1 MALIGASRVRIARV
15 LCSAA
20 AAALVLGPA
29 HSTALYGQK
38 PPAAQTSAQAPTFK
52 ATTSLVEV
60 DAVVFDKSGKFV
72 PGLVPEDLALYEDGK
87 RQQIQNFYM
96 VTHDPSAR
104 LNPELGTMLT
114 TPAERAHRV
123 FVILFDESHL
133 AFDSLM
139 RAQKGA
145 EQFIQQ
151 QIGPGDVGG
160 VFANGEMFRG
170 RLTTE
175 KNELLAGVKSAK
187 PAYDHRQ
194 SLLATFREF
203 PRIPSETDAVRIEQ
217 GAREV
222 VDQLGEEACR
232 IDPFRCQQEGGIQQ
246 VENLIQRKAKLYVR
260 QARSQTSRT
269 VQNLQ
274 YVVSGLSRIP
284 GRKTIMFITEGF
296 FVEESRDILR
306 QVAGQAARAST
317 TIYSID
323 GRGLISS
330 GGNADPDVTTAA
342 MARAT
347 NFDPGEDAP
356 MILTMGTGGFMV
368 RHIDD
373 MSRAFNIIARD
384 TSNYYVIGYQPQ
396 NSKMDGSFR
405 KIDVKPTVD
414 GLSVRARKGYV
425 AASLP
430 PLEQIRG
437 GLNR

>member
-1 MALIGASRVRIARV
+1 MRIARV

-20 AAALVLGPA
+20 AAALVLGPV

-38 PPAAQTSAQAPTFK
+38 PPASQTPAAQAPTFK
-52 ATTSLVEV
+52 ATTALVEV

-72 PGLVPEDLALYEDGK
+72 PGLVPEDLALFEDGK

-96 VTHDPSAR
+96 VTNDPSAR
-104 LNPELGTMLT
+104 LNPELTTQLT

-123 FVILFDESHL
+123 FVLLFDESHL

-151 QIGPGDVGG
+151 QIGAGDVGG

-170 RLTTE
+170 RLTTD
-175 KNELLAGVKSAK
+175 KNELIAGVKSSK

-232 IDPFRCQQEGGIQQ
+232 LDPFRCQQEGGLQQ

-260 QARSQTSRT
+260 QARAQTERT
-269 VQNLQ
+269 VQNLR

-284 GRKTIMFITEGF
+284 GRKTIMFVTEGF
-296 FVEESRDILR
+296 FVEESRDILQ
-306 QVAGQAARAST
+306 QVAGQAARASI
-317 TIYSID
+317 TIYSVD

-373 MSRAFNIIARD
+373 MARAFNIIARD
-384 TSNYYVIGYQPQ
+384 TSTYYVIGYQPA

-405 KIDVKPTVD
+405 KIEVKPTVD

-425 AASLP
+425 ATTLP
-430 PLEQIRG
+430 QLEQIRG